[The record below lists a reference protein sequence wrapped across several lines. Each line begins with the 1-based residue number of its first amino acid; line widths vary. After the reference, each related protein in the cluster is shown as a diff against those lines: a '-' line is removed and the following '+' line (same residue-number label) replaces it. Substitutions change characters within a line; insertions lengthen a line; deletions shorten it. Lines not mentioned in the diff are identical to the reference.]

1 MLAANLE
8 QEREIDRRQEHQSI
22 VVGIGDDDAMVML
35 VDRDA
40 SRIDEL
46 EIS

>member
-1 MLAANLE
+1 MLADLE

-22 VVGIGDDDAMVML
+22 VVGIGDDDAMMML
-35 VDRDA
+35 VDRNVV
-40 SRIDEL
+40 SVVEL

>member
-1 MLAANLE
+1 MLADGE

-22 VVGIGDDDAMVML
+22 VVGIGNDDAAMMV
-35 VDRDA
+35 VDGDA
-40 SRIDEL
+40 SRTVEL

>member
-1 MLAANLE
+1 LLADGE

-22 VVGIGDDDAMVML
+22 VLGIDDDDAMMML
-35 VDRDA
+35 VDRNV
-40 SRIDEL
+40 SRILEL